1 MAWRRARS
9 AGGSGSAMR
18 RSAHT
23 SGRLAASWE
32 RIPWSTPSSRRETW
46 SWSARPLSR
55 IGLVEERPQ
64 PKPEKVRMC
73 LQGPQQ
79 RNAVKP
85 PHVVLADH
93 HSRVTPTHHLE
104 SLLIAEHLLLGDK
117 HLALRCHLA
126 DDPDHGR
133 SARETLAEIC
143 HTLGHRTRRR
153 AVLEAHDIE
162 QPVLGSFL
170 LYAHSGRESPE
181 LFPSH

>member
-93 HSRVTPTHHLE
+93 HNRVTPTHHLE
-104 SLLIAEHLLLGDK
+104 SLLVRSEEHTSELQSPCNLVCRLLLEK
-117 HLALRCHLA
+117 KNKN
-126 DDPDHGR
+126 
-133 SARETLAEIC
+133 
-143 HTLGHRTRRR
+143 
-153 AVLEAHDIE
+153 
-162 QPVLGSFL
+162 
-170 LYAHSGRESPE
+170 
-181 LFPSH
+181 

>member
-1 MAWRRARS
+1 
-9 AGGSGSAMR
+9 MR

-64 PKPEKVRMC
+64 PKPGKVRMC

-85 PHVVLADH
+85 PPVVLADH
-93 HSRVTPTHHLE
+93 HNRVTPTHHRE
-104 SLLIAEHLLLGDK
+104 SLLVAEHLLRGDE
-117 HLALRCHLA
+117 HLALRCHLPHHPA
-126 DDPDHGR
+126 PGLPVL
-133 SARETLAEIC
+133 ETLAEI
-143 HTLGHRTRRR
+143 
-153 AVLEAHDIE
+153 
-162 QPVLGSFL
+162 
-170 LYAHSGRESPE
+170 
-181 LFPSH
+181 